1 MSQAEIVIT
10 PNASLERRTNI
21 MFFVGISAVILVIAI
36 GLTMMGFWMILPFAG
51 LEMLGLA
58 AALIMVD
65 YKNQYREIVSISEQT
80 VKVASGHREPQK
92 SCEFNRHWTSVLLQT
107 GVSVNHPEKL
117 ILRSQGR
124 QVEVGAC
131 LVPEERSDLWRKLKK
146 LIEQP

>member
-10 PNASLERRTNI
+10 PNASLERHTNI
-21 MFFVGISAVILVIAI
+21 LFFLGISVVILVIAI
-36 GLTMMGFWMILPFAG
+36 GLTMMGYWLVLPFAG
-51 LEMLGLA
+51 LELVGLG

-80 VKVASGHREPQK
+80 VKVASGHRQPQK
-92 SCEFNRHWTSVLLQT
+92 SYEFNRRWTSVSLQA
-107 GVSVNHPEKL
+107 GVSMHHPEKL

-131 LVPEERSDLWRKLKK
+131 LVPEERSDLWRRLKK